1 MLITALLLAILLIT
15 LIIWRKPLARLWRMI
30 MFGLSILSD
39 GKSRIVRWFTG
50 PIEFIE
56 TTYPDAAGDLPIKI
70 YQPLEVTRPLPAVI
84 LYHGITAKGIDH
96 PAINL
101 LARNLVR
108 LGLRVYYPA
117 LPHLRDMRFHPD
129 TYQRIK
135 NIYRQVAARPEVL
148 SDKIIITGISFSGGL
163 VVKAGTDP
171 DIRPAAILSFGS
183 YYNLATVLRFFFT
196 GQARY
201 GDLEIRIEPHDYTK
215 AVWFWNYLEYLDL
228 PFETDRVRQ
237 CIGLFIRD
245 DKAAADE
252 IYRACSAAQQE
263 FLTAAFEPAD
273 PRALPYLEAAEPRL
287 REQLD
292 AISPHTLIAN
302 VKAPVFVVH
311 GIRDDMV
318 PYTQALE
325 FADDLKKHGKTVCL
339 YIMRLYA
346 HNKAARSTIAEA
358 IREIRGLNGIL
369 TNLLKILE

>member
-1 MLITALLLAILLIT
+1 MQITALLLAILLIT
-15 LIIWRKPLARLWRMI
+15 LIIWRKALARFGRMI
-30 MFGLSILSD
+30 MFGLSIIND
-39 GKSRIVRWFTG
+39 GKSRIVGWFTG

-56 TTYPDAAGDLPIKI
+56 TTYPDDAGDLPIKI
-70 YQPLEVTRPLPAVI
+70 YQPLKVTRPLPAVI

-108 LGLRVYYPA
+108 LGLRVYYPE
-117 LPHLRDMRFHPD
+117 LPHLREMRFHPD

-135 NIYRQVAARPEVL
+135 NIYQQVAARPEVL
-148 SDKIIITGISFSGGL
+148 ADKIVITGISFSGGL
-163 VVKAGTDP
+163 VVKVGTDP
-171 DIRPAAILSFGS
+171 EINPAAILSFGS
-183 YYNLATVLRFFFT
+183 YYNLSTVLRFFFT
-196 GQARY
+196 GQASY
-201 GDLEIRIEPHDYTK
+201 GDLEIRVKPHDYTK
-215 AVWFWNYLEYLDL
+215 AVWFWNYLDYLDL
-228 PFETDRVRQ
+228 PFETDRVRH

-245 DKAAADE
+245 DKTAADE
-252 IYRACSAAQQE
+252 IYRACSVAEQE

-273 PRALPYLEAAEPRL
+273 PRALVYLEAAEPRL

-302 VKAPVFVVH
+302 VKTPVFVVH

-325 FADDLKKHGKTVCL
+325 FADDLKKHGKTVYL

-346 HNKAARSTIAEA
+346 HNKAARSTLTEA